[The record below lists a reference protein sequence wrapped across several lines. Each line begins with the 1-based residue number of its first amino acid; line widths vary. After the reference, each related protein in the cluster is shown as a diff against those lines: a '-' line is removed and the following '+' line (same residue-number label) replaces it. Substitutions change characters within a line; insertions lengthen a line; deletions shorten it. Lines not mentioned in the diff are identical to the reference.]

1 MIESIKK
8 TPVVDVSLLELVDNQ
23 RTYFNSNSTL
33 PVSFRL
39 AQLKKLKSLLLV
51 HEEELH
57 QAIYAD
63 FGKSKYENMIIELL
77 PLYEELDTAI
87 KNLKKWTKKKA
98 VKTNLLNFPARSY
111 VVAEPL
117 GVSLVIGAWN
127 LPYNLSLTPVVGSMA
142 AGNTTLLKPS
152 ELSQRS
158 SALMAKIINNNF
170 DKEYLHV
177 VEGGIPE
184 TTALLEQR
192 FDKVFFT
199 GSPAVGRIVNKA
211 VAENLTNVTLELGGK
226 NPSIFTKDCSLKVSV
241 KRMIWAK
248 FVNSGQLCIAT
259 DYALVHKDIKNAFLE
274 CVVAEIKKSKFS
286 NENHNYVQ
294 MINERNFDRV
304 VNMIDP
310 EKVYYGGQYDRATRY
325 IEPTVLNDV
334 TLEDEVMQDEIFGP
348 ILPVI
353 EYDTI
358 DEAFALINRYEKPLS
373 AYLFSNDSMT
383 KKRFLNEVRFGNGG
397 INDSV
402 MQISNPN
409 LPFGG
414 VGQSGQGRYHG
425 KYSFECFSHYKAII
439 SKTPLLEPNIKY
451 YGYSKLKM
459 NLIRLMGKF

>member
-1 MIESIKK
+1 
-8 TPVVDVSLLELVDNQ
+8 
-23 RTYFNSNSTL
+23 
-33 PVSFRL
+33 
-39 AQLKKLKSLLLV
+39 
-51 HEEELH
+51 
-57 QAIYAD
+57 
-63 FGKSKYENMIIELL
+63 
-77 PLYEELDTAI
+77 
-87 KNLKKWTKKKA
+87 
-98 VKTNLLNFPARSY
+98 
-111 VVAEPL
+111 
-117 GVSLVIGAWN
+117 
-127 LPYNLSLTPVVGSMA
+127 
-142 AGNTTLLKPS
+142 
-152 ELSQRS
+152 
-158 SALMAKIINNNF
+158 
-170 DKEYLHV
+170 
-177 VEGGIPE
+177 
-184 TTALLEQR
+184 
-192 FDKVFFT
+192 
-199 GSPAVGRIVNKA
+199 
-211 VAENLTNVTLELGGK
+211 
-226 NPSIFTKDCSLKVSV
+226 
-241 KRMIWAK
+241 MIWAK

-259 DYALVHKDIKNAFLE
+259 DYALVHKDIKKAFLE
-274 CVVAEIKKSKFS
+274 CVVAEIKKSNFS
-286 NENHNYVQ
+286 DENHNYVQ

-439 SKTPLLEPNIKY
+439 SKSPLLEPNIKY
-451 YGYSKLKM
+451 YGYNKLKM
-459 NLIRLMGKF
+459 NLIRMMGKF